1 VIEKFDK
8 IAKSIIVDFDTRN
21 NPVGIEIP
29 KVS

>member
-8 IAKSIIVDFDTRN
+8 IAKSVVVDFDAEN
-21 NPVGIEIP
+21 NPVGIEVP